1 MELTGA
7 MVEEGF
13 AALDPDS
20 VGQMMWHI
28 GKAVITAAVILMM
41 MLGLAVFKRPKSVR
55 LGKAGSGVS
64 LHVWVTLLLPNAVMH
79 ACGGL
84 LIVAAPQYIV
94 SAGMGGAGSAGL
106 VAGSFGLGLV
116 VANLVAFKLGSV
128 LHPWLMCI
136 VAAATGL
143 MGVGGLV
150 LGGVLTAPPPLRLYG
165 LAGAAGLVGFAQSLH
180 VVARTFYQAEEV
192 GDGQAFVSG
201 WVSASNIVGIAAA
214 AFVTSFVDCTVYTN
228 LGFLCGGGFLL
239 YAGLILLLTCRRA
252 LQGREMQ
259 KLESESEA
267 STPPPGLCMEEKDLE
282 AGICGQAAPQ
292 GPLQVSPSPA
302 VPTLPTA
309 PASSQ
314 NSSRLS
320 WISWQFA
327 KVCFLIFTMA
337 IAREAQKFLIPL
349 IGAENEISTSFV
361 GNVAFMSQ
369 MESLVAAPLGGLL
382 MECLGILP
390 LVLVSVLL
398 SAVGIQVLCMPG
410 MGFYVQGASLLGL
423 ACGLSA
429 GAAIALSILHAPKE
443 RSKSFMNGC
452 RFFNSSADVVIP
464 LLVGSLASSSGV
476 LVAGSTLTLSMLASV
491 CIALFSF
498 ELQLILPDSSSQ
510 DVRVPS
516 LDFVIPLKA
525 MGPFTRT
532 VLEGIFT
539 HYAPRQ
545 IYIVCRQEARN
556 SVAQAMVEWSLPR
569 GKVSFVDEESYF
581 QKTLNFSRED
591 LKKAWKGTKSP
602 RDFGWWWQQL
612 LKLGAGQ
619 CIEGISENF
628 CVWDADL
635 IVLEPWPLTNPSS
648 TQSAT
653 QCYVAP
659 LQEKYLSD
667 RHQEAYDSSTRHI
680 LKMEPTQPRKGGTW
694 IAHHMV
700 FNKGVLRQMLDL
712 IETNLVDTEGAAGE
726 PAEPWPLKILKI
738 AESFERVSEYV
749 LYGTFASQG
758 SHLRAHPYEA
768 YGARGLR
775 LYGRE
780 EALAKGRECNE
791 FLIDLLNAE
800 SKPLTGYSYQRVA
813 GEVAPLHLTHLQ
825 MEHV

>member
-1 MELTGA
+1 MT
-7 MVEEGF
+7 
-13 AALDPDS
+13 
-20 VGQMMWHI
+20 
-28 GKAVITAAVILMM
+28 TA
-41 MLGLAVFKRPKSVR
+41 F
-55 LGKAGSGVS
+55 
-64 LHVWVTLLLPNAVMH
+64 
-79 ACGGL
+79 GL

-94 SAGMGGAGSAGL
+94 SAGIGGASSAGL

-116 VANLVAFKLGSV
+116 FANLVAFKLASV

-136 VAAATGL
+136 VAASTGL
-143 MGVGGLV
+143 MGVV
-150 LGGVLTAPPPLRLYG
+150 LGGVLTAPQLRLHG
-165 LAGAAGLVGFAQSLH
+165 LTGAAGLVGFAQSLH

-239 YAGLILLLTCRRA
+239 YAGLILLLTCSSA
-252 LQGREMQ
+252 LQGRRLRRMQ
-259 KLESESEA
+259 KLHQESAESKA
-267 STPPPGLCMEEKDLE
+267 STPKGAEDLE
-282 AGICGQAAPQ
+282 AAISTQ
-292 GPLQVSPSPA
+292 GTSQVLPPPTLPA
-302 VPTLPTA
+302 VPT
-309 PASSQ
+309 SSL
-314 NSSRLS
+314 NSSRFS

-369 MESLVAAPLGGLL
+369 MESLVAAPLGGWM

-464 LLVGSLASSSGV
+464 LVVGSLASSSGV

-498 ELQLILPDSSSQ
+498 ELQLILPDFRK

-516 LDFVIPLKA
+516 MDFVIPLKA

-532 VLEGIFT
+532 VLEGIFS

-545 IYIVCRQEARN
+545 IYIVCRQEARKAV
-556 SVAQAMVEWSLPR
+556 SEVMMEWSVPR
-569 GKVSFVDEESYF
+569 GKISFVDEESYF
-581 QKTLNFSRED
+581 QKTFNFSRED
-591 LKKAWKGTKSP
+591 LKQAWKGTKSP

-635 IVLEPWPLTNPSS
+635 IVLEPWPLTDPSS
-648 TQSAT
+648 T

-667 RHQEAYDSSTRHI
+667 KHQEAYDSSTRHI

-700 FNKGVLRQMLDL
+700 FNKGVLCQMLDL
-712 IETNLVDTEGAAGE
+712 IETNVGSEC
-726 PAEPWPLKILKI
+726 AEPWPLKILGI
-738 AESFERVSEYV
+738 AEGFERVSEYV
-749 LYGTFASQG
+749 LYGTYASQ
-758 SHLRAHPYEA
+758 SVLRAHPYQA

-780 EALAKGRECNE
+780 EALAKGRDCNE
-791 FLIDLLNAE
+791 FLIQRLNAE

>member
-1 MELTGA
+1 MQAQESST
-7 MVEEGF
+7 F
-13 AALDPDS
+13 
-20 VGQMMWHI
+20 VGMRAPHAQ
-28 GKAVITAAVILMM
+28 TAC
-41 MLGLAVFKRPKSVR
+41 
-55 LGKAGSGVS
+55 GVS
-64 LHVWVTLLLPNAVMH
+64 
-79 ACGGL
+79 
-84 LIVAAPQYIV
+84 
-94 SAGMGGAGSAGL
+94 
-106 VAGSFGLGLV
+106 
-116 VANLVAFKLGSV
+116 AN
-128 LHPWLMCI
+128 PTCR
-136 VAAATGL
+136 
-143 MGVGGLV
+143 
-150 LGGVLTAPPPLRLYG
+150 LR
-165 LAGAAGLVGFAQSLH
+165 H

-239 YAGLILLLTCRRA
+239 YAGLILLSCGRA
-252 LQGREMQ
+252 LQGRKMQ
-259 KLESESEA
+259 KLESEV
-267 STPPPGLCMEEKDLE
+267 STPPSLCVEEKDLE
-282 AGICGQAAPQ
+282 AAICGQAKDKDQAAPQ
-292 GPLQVSPSPA
+292 GPLQVLPSPA
-302 VPTLPTA
+302 LPTLPAA

-361 GNVAFMSQ
+361 GNVVFMSQ

-410 MGFYVQGASLLGL
+410 GMGFYVQGASLLGL

-429 GAAIALSILHAPKE
+429 GAAIALSILHAPKA

-464 LLVGSLASSSGV
+464 LVVGSLASSSGV

-498 ELQLILPDSSSQ
+498 ELQLILPDSSRQ

-525 MGPFTRT
+525 IGPFTRT

-556 SVAQAMVEWSLPR
+556 AVTQAMVEWSLPR

-591 LKKAWKGTKSP
+591 LKQAWKGTKSP

-648 TQSAT
+648 T

-712 IETNLVDTEGAAGE
+712 IETNLDTGC
-726 PAEPWPLKILKI
+726 AEPWPLKILGI

-749 LYGTFASQG
+749 LYGTFASQ
-758 SHLRAHPYEA
+758 SVLRAHPYQE

-780 EALAKGRECNE
+780 EARAKGRDCNE
-791 FLIDLLNAE
+791 FLIHRLNAE

>member
-1 MELTGA
+1 MFL
-7 MVEEGF
+7 
-13 AALDPDS
+13 
-20 VGQMMWHI
+20 
-28 GKAVITAAVILMM
+28 
-41 MLGLAVFKRPKSVR
+41 LGPLGYASSPCPNRPSCAGYPNFR
-55 LGKAGSGVS
+55 L
-64 LHVWVTLLLPNAVMH
+64 
-79 ACGGL
+79 
-84 LIVAAPQYIV
+84 
-94 SAGMGGAGSAGL
+94 
-106 VAGSFGLGLV
+106 
-116 VANLVAFKLGSV
+116 
-128 LHPWLMCI
+128 
-136 VAAATGL
+136 
-143 MGVGGLV
+143 
-150 LGGVLTAPPPLRLYG
+150 R
-165 LAGAAGLVGFAQSLH
+165 H

-192 GDGQAFVSG
+192 GDEQAFVSG

-214 AFVTSFVDCTVYTN
+214 ACVTSFVDCTVYTN

-239 YAGLILLLTCRRA
+239 YAGLILLLTCSSA
-252 LQGREMQ
+252 LQGRRNRRMQ
-259 KLESESEA
+259 KLHQESADSEA
-267 STPPPGLCMEEKDLE
+267 STPKEAQDLE
-282 AGICGQAAPQ
+282 AASSTQ
-292 GPLQVSPSPA
+292 GTSQVLPPPRLPA
-302 VPTLPTA
+302 V

-314 NSSRLS
+314 NSSRFS

-369 MESLVAAPLGGLL
+369 MESLVAAPLGGWL

-443 RSKSFMNGC
+443 RSKSFMNAC

-464 LLVGSLASSSGV
+464 LVVGSLASSSGV

-498 ELQLILPDSSSQ
+498 ELQLILPDSRK

-516 LDFVIPLKA
+516 MDFVIPLKA

-532 VLEGIFT
+532 VLEGIFS

-545 IYIVCRQEARN
+545 IYIVCRQEARKAV
-556 SVAQAMVEWSLPR
+556 SEVMVEWSLPR
-569 GKVSFVDEESYF
+569 GKISFVDEESYF
-581 QKTLNFSRED
+581 QKTFNFSRED
-591 LKKAWKGTKSP
+591 LKQAWKGTKSP

-635 IVLEPWPLTNPSS
+635 IVLEPWPLTDPNS
-648 TQSAT
+648 T

-667 RHQEAYDSSTRHI
+667 THQEAYDSSTRHI

-700 FNKGVLRQMLDL
+700 FNKGVLRQMLNL
-712 IETNLVDTEGAAGE
+712 IETNVGTEC
-726 PAEPWPLKILKI
+726 AEPWPVKILGI
-738 AESFERVSEYV
+738 AEGFERVSEYV
-749 LYGTFASQG
+749 LYGTYASQ
-758 SHLRAHPYEA
+758 SVLRAHPYQA

-780 EALAKGRECNE
+780 EARAKGRDCNE
-791 FLIDLLNAE
+791 FLIQRLNEE
-800 SKPLTGYSYQRVA
+800 STPLTGYSYQRVA

-825 MEHV
+825 MEHVSGPPSRSFVGFVVSFGFKTFHVFPPKTACPKWGFEDISTLDVQTQLHRENAKEAWGTHV

>member
-1 MELTGA
+1 

-28 GKAVITAAVILMM
+28 GKAVVTAAVILIM
-41 MLGLAVFKRPKSVR
+41 MLGLAAFKGHKSVR
-55 LGKAGSGVS
+55 LGKAGSSVS

-116 VANLVAFKLGSV
+116 FANLVAFKLGSV

-136 VAAATGL
+136 VAASTGL
-143 MGVGGLV
+143 MGVV
-150 LGGVLTAPPPLRLYG
+150 LGGVLTEPQLRLYG
-165 LAGAAGLVGFAQSLH
+165 LTGAAGLVGFAQSLH

-192 GDGQAFVSG
+192 RDGQAFVSG

-239 YAGLILLLTCRRA
+239 YAGLILLLTCSSA
-252 LQGREMQ
+252 LQGRKMQ
-259 KLESESEA
+259 KLHHESAESEA
-267 STPPPGLCMEEKDLE
+267 STPTEAEDLE
-282 AGICGQAAPQ
+282 AATLPAPQ
-292 GPLQVSPSPA
+292 KQSEAGAHAATQGTL
-302 VPTLPTA
+302 PTLPA
-309 PASSQ
+309 VPASSQ
-314 NSSRLS
+314 NSSRLA

-464 LLVGSLASSSGV
+464 LVVGSLASSSGV

-491 CIALFSF
+491 CVALFSF
-498 ELQLILPDSSSQ
+498 ELQLILPDSRK

-516 LDFVIPLKA
+516 MDFVIPLKA

-532 VLEGIFT
+532 VLEGIFS
-539 HYAPRQ
+539 HYAPRH
-545 IYIVCRQEARN
+545 IYIVCRQEARKAV
-556 SVAQAMVEWSLPR
+556 SQAMVEWSLPR
-569 GKVSFVDEESYF
+569 GKISFVDEESYF

-591 LKKAWKGTKSP
+591 LKQAWKGTKSP

-635 IVLEPWPLTNPSS
+635 IVLEPWPLTNPNS
-648 TQSAT
+648 T

-680 LKMEPTQPRKGGTW
+680 LKMEPTQPCKGGTW

-700 FNKGVLRQMLDL
+700 FNKGVLCQMLDL
-712 IETNLVDTEGAAGE
+712 IETNLGTDC
-726 PAEPWPLKILKI
+726 AEAWPLKILGI
-738 AESFERVSEYV
+738 AEGFERVSEYV
-749 LYGTFASQG
+749 LYGTYASQ
-758 SHLRAHPYEA
+758 SVLRAHPYQT

-780 EALAKGRECNE
+780 EALAKGRDSNE
-791 FLIDLLNAE
+791 FLIESLNAE